1 MATKETHAATAAP
14 TSETPLRPAHPDV
27 RVGVARRNSE
37 SGIDQFDTVE
47 WEIRDAIIPGK
58 DGPSF
63 EQRGVDFPTTWSQTA
78 TNIVA
83 QKYFRGKLGAPERER
98 SVRQM
103 IGRVADTITAWGRK
117 DSYFADAEEADAFHA
132 ELVHLL
138 LYQKAAFN
146 SPVWF
151 NVGFEERPQASACFI
166 LSIDD
171 SMDAILEWISEEGRI
186 FRGGSGLGHQPLA
199 PAVVQRAALEGRLRV
214 GARQLHAR
222 RRCLG
227 RHDQVG
233 RQDAA
238 CGQDGRARRRPP
250 RHRGVHLV
258 QVARGGE
265 GARAPGCRLRHEPR
279 LVELVVDPVPERE
292 QLGPPDATSSCAR
305 SRSTAS
311 GASRPARRVKS
322 CAPCGHAT

>member
-1 MATKETHAATAAP
+1 MATQETHVAPPVAA
-14 TSETPLRPAHPDV
+14 ETPLQPTHAKV
-27 RVGVARRNSE
+27 RLGVTRRNSE
-37 SGIDQFDTVE
+37 PGIDPFDTVE
-47 WEIRDAIIPGK
+47 WEVRDAVIPGK

-83 QKYFRGKLGAPERER
+83 QKYFRGKLGAPEREH

-138 LYQKAAFN
+138 LFQKAAFN

-166 LSIDD
+166 LAIDD

-186 FRGGSGLGHQPLA
+186 FRGGSGSGINLS
-199 PAVVQRAALEGRLRV
+199 RLRSS
-214 GARQLHAR
+214 A
-222 RRCLG
+222 
-227 RHDQVG
+227 
-233 RQDAA
+233 
-238 CGQDGRARRRPP
+238 
-250 RHRGVHLV
+250 
-258 QVARGGE
+258 
-265 GARAPGCRLRHEPR
+265 
-279 LVELVVDPVPERE
+279 E
-292 QLGPPDATSSCAR
+292 QLSKGGY
-305 SRSTAS
+305 AS
-311 GASRPARRVKS
+311 GPVSFMRGAEASA
-322 CAPCGHAT
+322 GTIMWGG

>member
-14 TSETPLRPAHPDV
+14 TPDTPLRPTHPDV
-27 RVGVARRNSE
+27 RVGVVRRNSE
-37 SGIDQFDTVE
+37 SGVDQFDTVE
-47 WEIRDAIIPGK
+47 WEVRDAIIPGK

-63 EQRGVDFPTTWSQTA
+63 AQRSVDFPTTWSQTA

-117 DSYFADAEEADAFHA
+117 DNYFADAEEADAFHA

-186 FRGGSGLGHQPLA
+186 
-199 PAVVQRAALEGRLRV
+199 LRV
-214 GARQLHAR
+214 GSGSGIKLS
-222 RRCLG
+222 
-227 RHDQVG
+227 
-233 RQDAA
+233 
-238 CGQDGRARRRPP
+238 
-250 RHRGVHLV
+250 
-258 QVARGGE
+258 
-265 GARAPGCRLRHEPR
+265 RLRSSK
-279 LVELVVDPVPERE
+279 E
-292 QLGPPDATSSCAR
+292 QLSEGGF
-305 SRSTAS
+305 AS
-311 GASRPARRVKS
+311 GPVSFMRGADASAGTIKSGGKTRRAAKMVVLDVD
-322 CAPCGHAT
+322 H